1 MDTGPRGRKD
11 TRLIKEKRNDAY
23 KCKDKLP
30 DFAHCA
36 NCGATFVGGRWT
48 WAAPDPAKTKVIC
61 PACQR
66 CADNFPAGYVEM
78 KGDFFDKHRAEIIS
92 LSRNIE
98 NQEREPHPMERIMA
112 IHEAEDHTLLTTT
125 GVHLARR
132 IGDALAQSFKGTYA
146 FHYADGEQKIRV
158 YWER

>member
-1 MDTGPRGRKD
+1 MDKSPNGRKD

-23 KCKDKLP
+23 KSKDKLP
-30 DFAHCA
+30 DFAHCST
-36 NCGATFVGGRWT
+36 CGAMFVGGRWT
-48 WAAPDPAKTKVIC
+48 WTAPASAKTKVIC

-66 CADNFPAGYVEM
+66 CADNFPAGYIEM
-78 KGDFFDKHRAEIIS
+78 KGDFFAKHRQEIIS
-92 LSRNIE
+92 LSKNIE
-98 NQEREPHPMERIMA
+98 NQEKEPHPMERIMD
-112 IHEAEDHTLLTTT
+112 IRDEGDHTLLTTT

-132 IGDALAQSFKGTYA
+132 IGDALAQSFKGSYN